1 MLNCHYYMLQIK
13 AEITEN
19 TELFAKT
26 YYQLSLKT
34 GEISRLAKAGQFVHL
49 RVNQKTVPLL
59 RRPFS
64 IHSVGEEN
72 LQILYKVIGKGTEIL
87 AQRKKGELL
96 DIIGPSGNGYK
107 LPEGKIKVVL
117 VAGGIGVA
125 SLYFLAEELTSPPI
139 SSPRAGE
146 TPPKPSPASG
156 EGEREGGVVVLI
168 GGKSREDILCQDKF
182 KKLNVDVVVSTEDGT
197 SGRKGLVTDL
207 LQELLPTPR
216 SPLPIV
222 VYACGPMEMLKETA
236 KIAGKY
242 AVPCYLSLEKI
253 IACGVGACQG
263 CVINTKDGY
272 QKVCKDGPV
281 FDSER
286 IIW

>member
-1 MLNCHYYMLQIK
+1 M
-13 AEITEN
+13 
-19 TELFAKT
+19 
-26 YYQLSLKT
+26 
-34 GEISRLAKAGQFVHL
+34 
-49 RVNQKTVPLL
+49 
-59 RRPFS
+59 
-64 IHSVGEEN
+64 
-72 LQILYKVIGKGTEIL
+72 
-87 AQRKKGELL
+87 
-96 DIIGPSGNGYK
+96 
-107 LPEGKIKVVL
+107 
-117 VAGGIGVA
+117 
-125 SLYFLAEELTSPPI
+125 
-139 SSPRAGE
+139 
-146 TPPKPSPASG
+146 
-156 EGEREGGVVVLI
+156 
-168 GGKSREDILCQDKF
+168 
-182 KKLNVDVVVSTEDGT
+182 VSTEDGT

-207 LQELLPTPR
+207 LQELLPAPR

-272 QKVCKDGPV
+272 QRVCKDGPV

>member
-1 MLNCHYYMLQIK
+1 MLNCYHYMLQIK

-139 SSPRAGE
+139 SSFPSTGWEPFHAGE
-146 TPPKPSPASG
+146 DRG
-156 EGEREGGVVVLI
+156 EGGVVVLI

>member
-1 MLNCHYYMLQIK
+1 MLQIK

-19 TELFAKT
+19 TELFART

-125 SLYFLAEELTSPPI
+125 SLYFLAEELTPPSI
-139 SSPRAGE
+139 SSPSAGE

-207 LQELLPTPR
+207 LQELLPTPH

-272 QKVCKDGPV
+272 QRVCKDGPV

>member
-1 MLNCHYYMLQIK
+1 MLQIK
-13 AEITEN
+13 AEIIEN
-19 TELFAKT
+19 TELFVKT
-26 YYQLSLKT
+26 YYQLSLKV
-34 GEISRLAKAGQFVHL
+34 GEISRLAKPGQFVHL
-49 RVNQKTVPLL
+49 RVNNETVPLL

-107 LPEGKIKVVL
+107 LPEGKVKVVL

-125 SLYFLAEELTSPPI
+125 SLYFLAEKIAPPPI
-139 SSPRAGE
+139 SSPLEGE
-146 TPPKPSPASG
+146 DGG
-156 EGEREGGVVVLI
+156 EGGITVLI
-168 GGKSREDILCQDKF
+168 GGKSREDILCEDKF
-182 KKLNVDVVVSTEDGT
+182 KRLGGKIKVSTEDGS

-207 LQELLPTPR
+207 LKGEILQLTLQND
-216 SPLPIV
+216 SVALSSKLPIV
-222 VYACGPMEMLKETA
+222 VYACGTTEMLKETA

-272 QKVCKDGPV
+272 QRICKDGPV

>member
-1 MLNCHYYMLQIK
+1 MLNYSHYMFQIK

-26 YYQLSLKT
+26 YYQLSLKV
-34 GEISRLAKAGQFVHL
+34 GEISHLAKPGQFVHL
-49 RVNQKTVPLL
+49 KVNNETTPLL

-87 AQRKKGELL
+87 AQRKKGEFL
-96 DIIGPSGNGYK
+96 DIIGHSGNGYK
-107 LPEGKIKVVL
+107 LPEGKVKVVL

-125 SLYFLAEELTSPPI
+125 SLYFLAEKITPPPI
-139 SSPRAGE
+139 SSPRAGKGSH
-146 TPPKPSPASG
+146 PVDGKDGG
-156 EGEREGGVVVLI
+156 EGGLTVLI
-168 GGKSREDILCQDKF
+168 GGKSREDVLCRDKF
-182 KKLNVDVVVSTEDGT
+182 KKLNVEVMISTEDGT

-207 LQELLPTPR
+207 LQDLLSTIDYRPSTI
-216 SPLPIV
+216 L
-222 VYACGPMEMLKETA
+222 YACGPTEMLKETA
-236 KIAGKY
+236 KIAKKY
-242 AVPCYLSLEKI
+242 EAPCYLSLEKI

-272 QKVCKDGPV
+272 QRVCKDGPV
-281 FDSER
+281 FDSEQ

>member
-1 MLNCHYYMLQIK
+1 MLNYSHYMFQIK

-19 TELFAKT
+19 TELFVKT
-26 YYQLSLKT
+26 YYQLSLKV
-34 GEISRLAKAGQFVHL
+34 GEISRLAKPGQFVHL
-49 RVNQKTVPLL
+49 RVNDETTPLL

-87 AQRKKGELL
+87 AQRKKGEFL

-107 LPEGKIKVVL
+107 LPEGKVKVVL

-125 SLYFLAEELTSPPI
+125 SLYFLAEKIIPPPT
-139 SSPRAGE
+139 SSPL
-146 TPPKPSPASG
+146 
-156 EGEREGGVVVLI
+156 EGEDRSEGGLTVLI
-168 GGKSREDILCQDKF
+168 GGKSREDILCRDKF
-182 KKLNVDVVVSTEDGT
+182 KKLNVDVMVSTEDGS
-197 SGRKGLVTDL
+197 SGKKGLVTDL
-207 LQELLPTPR
+207 LQDLLSTIDHR
-216 SPLPIV
+216 PLTIL
-222 VYACGPMEMLKETA
+222 YACGPTEMLKETA
-236 KIAGKY
+236 KIARKY
-242 AVPCYLSLEKI
+242 KVPCYLSLEKI

-272 QKVCKDGPV
+272 QRVCKDGPV
-281 FDSER
+281 FDSEQ

>member
-1 MLNCHYYMLQIK
+1 MLNCYHYMLQIK

-125 SLYFLAEELTSPPI
+125 SLYFLAEELTRRSLPF
-139 SSPRAGE
+139 
-146 TPPKPSPASG
+146 
-156 EGEREGGVVVLI
+156 VVLI

-207 LQELLPTPR
+207 LQELLPAPR

-272 QKVCKDGPV
+272 QRVCKDGPV

>member
-1 MLNCHYYMLQIK
+1 MLNCYYHMLQIK

-19 TELFAKT
+19 TELFAQT
-26 YYQLSLKT
+26 YYQLSLKV
-34 GEISRLAKAGQFVHL
+34 GEISRLAKPGQFVHL
-49 RVNQKTVPLL
+49 RVNDETVPLL

-107 LPEGKIKVVL
+107 LPEEKEKVVL

-125 SLYFLAEELTSPPI
+125 SLYFLAEQIIPPLTS
-139 SSPRAGE
+139 SPLEGE
-146 TPPKPSPASG
+146 DGG
-156 EGEREGGVVVLI
+156 EGGLVVLI
-168 GGKSREDILCQDKF
+168 GGKSREDILCRDKF
-182 KKLNVDVVVSTEDGT
+182 KKLNVDVMVSTEDGT

-207 LQELLPTPR
+207 LKDFLSTFNFQLSTVL
-216 SPLPIV
+216 
-222 VYACGPMEMLKETA
+222 YACGSWEMLKETA

-242 AVPCYLSLEKI
+242 AVACYLSLERI

-263 CVINTKDGY
+263 CVISTKDGY
-272 QKVCKDGPV
+272 QRVCKDGPV